1 MFKWNM
7 SSVYTRGGDGEQHGK
22 KRGGGIYNDY
32 KRIFRL
38 KYTIYKSTSDK

>member
-7 SSVYTRGGDGEQHGK
+7 SSVYTRGGVGEQHEK
-22 KRGGGIYNDY
+22 KRGGIYNDY